1 MTTYKDLNERFIL
14 EENFNSSFKNHF
26 ENSELHKTLIE
37 RRSHQVSY
45 QYKNTYLLIDSWK
58 IVDLIDFL
66 IKEISLN

>member
-26 ENSELHKTLIE
+26 ENSELYKTLIE

-45 QYKNTYLLIDSWK
+45 QYKNTYLLIDS
-58 IVDLIDFL
+58 
-66 IKEISLN
+66 